1 MKRLGIGVVV
11 VLTLATPAA
20 AGGPGEHLAAQGRL
34 IDAARVKDLPARPGD
49 TGWEAIAPV
58 RLTLYPQSVIEPG
71 LRQAGPIEIS
81 ARVVQSGD
89 RLAVHLDWMDVTKD
103 AYRDDDTASFADAAA
118 VQFASLGQPARLP
131 YVGMG
136 EPGRPV
142 GLWYWRAGI
151 DHAQVLEAEGFGSL
165 RPATAPVP
173 TAFAARRQGGWS
185 VVLSGPPPFRAGG
198 VIPIAVAVWD
208 GAAQGRAGRKWL
220 SAWILVR
227 TPGATDNPATYRA
240 MLEESRSNGDATRG
254 AAVAR
259 DLGCH
264 TCHTLPGSQP
274 AEAGPDLSYAGGH
287 HWPGYLRRSITS
299 PSEFIVPQGHFA
311 TEQQGRRVST
321 MPVFDLDDARRED
334 LVSFLHSLR

>member
-1 MKRLGIGVVV
+1 MKRLGIGVALI
-11 VLTLATPAA
+11 LTLAFPAVA
-20 AGGPGEHLAAQGRL
+20 DEARERLAAQGRL
-34 IDAARVKDLPARPGD
+34 VDAARVKNLPGRPD
-49 TGWEAIAPV
+49 DAGWDVIAPV
-58 RLTLYPQSVIEPG
+58 RLTLYPQSAITPG
-71 LRQAGPIEIS
+71 LRPAGPVEIR
-81 ARVVQSGD
+81 ARVAQSGD
-89 RLAVHLDWMDVTKD
+89 RLAVRLDWED
-103 AYRDDDTASFADAAA
+103 ATRDGFRDDDTASFADAAA

-131 YVGMG
+131 YIGMG

-142 GLWYWRAGI
+142 GLWHWRAGTAS
-151 DHAQVLEAEGFGSL
+151 AQVLEAEGFGSL

-173 TAFAARRQGGWS
+173 TAIAAWRQGGWR
-185 VVLSGPPPFRAGG
+185 VVLSGPPPVRTGG
-198 VIPIAVAVWD
+198 LIPIAVAVWD

-259 DLGCH
+259 DLGCN
-264 TCHTLPGSQP
+264 TCHTLPGGQP

-299 PSEFIVPQGHFA
+299 PSEFIVPQGLFA
-311 TEQQGRRVST
+311 TEQGGRRVST
-321 MPVFDLDDARRED
+321 MPVFDLDAARRED
-334 LVSFLHSLR
+334 LVSFLSSLR